1 MQHICATVR
10 TLPAGFSFVPSL
22 APKLTP
28 ARCYSTRR
36 PGFFAQFFKNVQ
48 LEIGKS
54 KEVKENVQKF
64 REEAQK
70 LEQSE
75 ALQAARQKFN
85 TVESQA
91 SKGGQVLKQNVAKI
105 QNRMAKALKDASDT
119 ELGKRLSETI
129 TQKGQAIGQ
138 SGALRGFS
146 ATARAVQQE
155 LDSQSVDTRVY
166 RSPAKLQKRLE
177 LANGTDDTSCTTVQ
191 PNAAATAVELHKDSK
206 FYQSWESFK
215 TNNQHWN
222 RLLALKIQYDES
234 ENVAIRTSR
243 ALTDKVS
250 QVMGNLFSKTELSAA
265 LTEVC
270 RIDPSFEAKQF
281 LQFCERHI
289 IPNVLES
296 ILRGE
301 LDVLRDWC
309 FESAYSVI
317 ATPIVQTL
325 EAGCRFESKLLDIE
339 NVELAMGQVMEQGPV
354 LIVTFQAQQ
363 IVCVRDG
370 TGAAVIEGDPEKVF
384 RCHHAWV
391 LCRDP
396 SELNPQAAWRILQ
409 LSMNCREQFV

>member
-1 MQHICATVR
+1 MQRICATIR

-22 APKLTP
+22 APKLIS

-48 LEIGKS
+48 VEIEKS

-75 ALQAARQKFN
+75 ALLAARQKFN

-105 QNRMAKALKDASDT
+105 QNRMAKVLKDATDT

-129 TQKGQAIGQ
+129 SQKGQAIGQ

-177 LANGTDDTSCTTVQ
+177 LANGTDDTSSTTVQ

-243 ALTDKVS
+243 ALTDKIHMFPERTLHAQCCECIPTSPLDQRTASTWQLPNGTKRGSCCNPLGVGVS
-250 QVMGNLFSKTELSAA
+250 SACKQKPTRGEDAKCTTHIEKGPTVRKDTLRAETVETRQPMRSPSTHVRRERASEVASAHESNLF
-265 LTEVC
+265 V
-270 RIDPSFEAKQF
+270 
-281 LQFCERHI
+281 
-289 IPNVLES
+289 
-296 ILRGE
+296 
-301 LDVLRDWC
+301 
-309 FESAYSVI
+309 
-317 ATPIVQTL
+317 
-325 EAGCRFESKLLDIE
+325 
-339 NVELAMGQVMEQGPV
+339 
-354 LIVTFQAQQ
+354 
-363 IVCVRDG
+363 
-370 TGAAVIEGDPEKVF
+370 
-384 RCHHAWV
+384 
-391 LCRDP
+391 
-396 SELNPQAAWRILQ
+396 
-409 LSMNCREQFV
+409 